1 MDKKKFRLG
10 TYTAATT
17 VAVIAI
23 AVIFNMCINALPSK
37 IKAIDLNSNEIY
49 SIGEQTRT
57 VVKTLEEDVH
67 IYWLVQEGYEDVY
80 IENMLANYEDLSK
93 NVVVEKI
100 DPVVYPTFAYQYTS
114 DGIYN
119 NSLIVT
125 NSDET
130 KTRYLSYYDIYLY
143 SYDENYN
150 EITEY
155 NGEGVL
161 TSAIKIVTSDIQTK
175 LYYVTGHGEKDI
187 PSELQKKISLENM
200 EVESVNLLKEGAV
213 PADCE
218 ALIVYSPLSDF
229 SAQDIEILSEYLE
242 NGGKM
247 LLFTDCTEDELTNLY
262 GLMSGYG
269 VDGVNGVVMEQDSD
283 FCLYN
288 YANYLLPG
296 MYSHDITTPLINSNY
311 FVLMPMAHGI
321 EINNDFDDE
330 SITAT
335 TLLQTSE
342 DAFVKKAGMNSTTAE
357 KETGD
362 VETEDGFAVAVAITD
377 VQDTEEAK
385 IVWMSSSYITDA
397 QMDELASGANTDFVI
412 NSLGWL
418 CEIEDSVT
426 IRAKSI
432 SYDYL
437 TMTASQSNKL
447 SVLIIFVIPAAF
459 IAAGIYV
466 WVRRRKM

>member
-17 VAVIAI
+17 AVVIAI
-23 AVIFNMCINALPSK
+23 AVIFNMCVNALPSK
-37 IKAIDLNSNEIY
+37 VKAIDLSSNEIY

-57 VVKTLEEDVH
+57 VVKALEEDIH
-67 IYWLVQEGYEDVY
+67 IYWLVQDGYEDVY
-80 IENMLANYEDLSK
+80 VENMLANYEDLSK

-100 DPVVYPTFAYQYTS
+100 DPVVYPNFAYQYTS

-161 TSAIKIVTSDIQTK
+161 TSAIKYVISDVQTK
-175 LYYVTGHGEKDI
+175 LYYVTGHGEMDI
-187 PSELQKKISLENM
+187 PSDLQENIGLENM
-200 EVESVNLLKEGAV
+200 ELESVNLLTAGAV
-213 PADCE
+213 PEDCE
-218 ALIVYSPLSDF
+218 ALIIYSPMSDF
-229 SAQDIEILSEYLE
+229 STQDVAILSEYLE

-247 LLFTDCTEDELTNLY
+247 LLFTDCTEEELTNLY

-269 VDGVNGVVMEQDSD
+269 VDGVNGLVMEQDSD

-311 FVLMPMAHGI
+311 FVLIPMAHGI
-321 EINNDFDDE
+321 DINDDFEDE
-330 SITAT
+330 NITVT
-335 TLLQTSE
+335 TLLQTS
-342 DAFVKKAGMNSTTAE
+342 DSAFVKKAGLNSTTAE
-357 KETGD
+357 KEAGD
-362 VETEDGFAVAVAITD
+362 VESEDGFAVAVAITD

-437 TMTASQSNKL
+437 TVTASQSNKL
-447 SVLIIFVIPAAF
+447 SALMIFVIPAAF